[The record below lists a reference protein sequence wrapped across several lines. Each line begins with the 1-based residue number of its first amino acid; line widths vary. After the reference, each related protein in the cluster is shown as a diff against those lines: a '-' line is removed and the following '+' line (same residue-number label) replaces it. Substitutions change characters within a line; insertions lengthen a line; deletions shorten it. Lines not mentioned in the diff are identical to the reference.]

1 MYINHNDYELI
12 YLIKEGV
19 VPARKVL
26 FDKYSV
32 LLKKIY
38 KEGFYYKKYQ
48 MYDFIQEGLLILNK
62 VIYSYSLEFNYN
74 FYNYFKLCFA
84 RRLSRL
90 SMTKEIAFY
99 EDRVKYKFV
108 DVIDVKTNSIK
119 KMIEREIENE
129 DDITKLIV
137 SECIFENLS
146 IQSFCF
152 RHNLD
157 YTNTYYLY
165 RKIRLKLEKILT
177 N

>member
-1 MYINHNDYELI
+1 MYINYNDYELI
-12 YLIKEGV
+12 YLIKEGSA
-19 VPARKVL
+19 PAREVL
-26 FDKYSV
+26 FGKYSI

-38 KEGFYYKKYQ
+38 KEGFYYKIYQ
-48 MYDFIQEGLLILNK
+48 LYDFIQEGLLILNK

-74 FYNYFKLCFA
+74 FYSYFKLCFA

-90 SMTKEIAFY
+90 SETKEISLY
-99 EDRVKYKFV
+99 ENRVKYKF
-108 DVIDVKTNSIK
+108 IDVVDIKTNSLK
-119 KMIEREIENE
+119 KIIEREIKDE
-129 DDITKLIV
+129 DEITKRIV

-152 RHNLD
+152 RYNLD